1 MAVEYA
7 PLVMLV
13 AGVAAGRVNTF
24 GRSLAVRSTGSC
36 PNSEGTSGGTVTYS
50 QLHLSLIYLLL
61 VVAAVSDATTRRVP
75 NAIPVLIAA
84 SGIVA
89 SLAAG
94 GVRAALLGA
103 AGAVAVMALLIFP
116 WSRRMI
122 GGGDV
127 KLAVACAAWVGLA
140 RFHVFVLATAIAGGI
155 VSCAA
160 LAAASCGTAEA
171 NPAGSATWRE
181 RARAIRVP
189 YAIAIGAGA
198 LVAIHWRSP

>member
-1 MAVEYA
+1 VTS
-7 PLVMLV
+7 PLLHLALLCSLLV
-13 AGVAAGRVNTF
+13 A
-24 GRSLAVRSTGSC
+24 
-36 PNSEGTSGGTVTYS
+36 
-50 QLHLSLIYLLL
+50 
-61 VVAAVSDATTRRVP
+61 AAVSDVTTRRVP
-75 NAIPVLIAA
+75 NAIPVSVAA
-84 SGIVA
+84 FGIVA
-89 SLAAG
+89 LLAAG

-103 AGAVAVMALLIFP
+103 VAAAVTLALLVYP
-116 WSRRMI
+116 WWRRMI

-140 RFHVFVLATAIAGGI
+140 RLHVFVLATAIAGGI

-160 LAAASCGTAEA
+160 LAAASRGTAEA

-198 LVAIHWRSP
+198 LVALHWRSP

>member
-1 MAVEYA
+1 VTS
-7 PLVMLV
+7 PLLHLALLCSLLV
-13 AGVAAGRVNTF
+13 A
-24 GRSLAVRSTGSC
+24 
-36 PNSEGTSGGTVTYS
+36 
-50 QLHLSLIYLLL
+50 
-61 VVAAVSDATTRRVP
+61 AAVSDATTRRVP
-75 NAIPVLIAA
+75 NAIPVSVAA
-84 SGIVA
+84 LGLVA
-89 SLAAG
+89 LFSAG
-94 GVRAALLGA
+94 GARAALLGA
-103 AGAVAVMALLIFP
+103 AAAVALMALLAFP
-116 WSRRMI
+116 WSRHMI

-140 RFHVFVLATAIAGGI
+140 RLHVFVLATAIAGGI

-160 LAAASCGTAEA
+160 LAAASRGTAEA